1 MKRPEAYGYDRLT
14 IPRERR
20 TADEN
25 QVPFGD
31 AILFAGSSR
40 EVFPVAHHPQA
51 AQRLPEELWQA
62 AVDLAPPYST
72 HHIARALRL
81 NYTDLKRRIG
91 KRPPEEHA
99 AEFIE
104 IHMRQLLPTAPC
116 VLELRCPK
124 GFELKIHDFDRIQ
137 P

>member
-1 MKRPEAYGYDRLT
+1 MRTKYPLETQSCLQEAAAKFSRWRT
-14 IPRERR
+14 TRKPRS
-20 TADEN
+20 A
-25 QVPFGD
+25 
-31 AILFAGSSR
+31 
-40 EVFPVAHHPQA
+40 FPRSCGKPPWTLH
-51 AQRLPEELWQA
+51 
-62 AVDLAPPYST
+62 PPYST